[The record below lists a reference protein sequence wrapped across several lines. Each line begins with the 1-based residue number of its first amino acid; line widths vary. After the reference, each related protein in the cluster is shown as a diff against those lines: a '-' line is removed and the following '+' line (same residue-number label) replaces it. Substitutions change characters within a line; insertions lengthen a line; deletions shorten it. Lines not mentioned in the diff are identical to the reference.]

1 MVKHKGLIMKVFL
14 TDGKTIVWS
23 GLGFLALTIGFG
35 IWIQQY
41 DLQII
46 DEISDPDQIRAVV
59 AAMTPEQ
66 MSAHWWM
73 TLLLDYFYPLAYGA
87 FFAGLAL
94 RYFGGAG
101 IWIAIPAMIVVPA
114 DMIENT
120 IQLLILSGDFSLIG
134 VKTVATPIK
143 LVSFIV
149 AALISLG
156 ALVFAG
162 FQRVT
167 GHSNEH

>member
-1 MVKHKGLIMKVFL
+1 MKAFL
-14 TDGKTIVWS
+14 SNGKTIVWS
-23 GLGFLALTIGFG
+23 GLAFLALTIGFG

-41 DLQII
+41 DLHII

-73 TLLLDYFYPLAYGA
+73 TLSLDFFYPIAYGA

-94 RYFGGAG
+94 RYFGAVGP
-101 IWIAIPAMIVVPA
+101 WIIIPSIIVVPA
-114 DMIENT
+114 DIIENT
-120 IQLLILSGDFSLIG
+120 VQLFILSGDFSLIG
-134 VKTVATPIK
+134 VKTIATPIK

-149 AALISLG
+149 AALIALV
-156 ALVFAG
+156 ALVFAAYR
-162 FQRVT
+162 RVT
-167 GHSNEH
+167 GGAIES